1 VSLDLVSIDGGLE
14 SMWDAIVVAYFK
26 ALFLLELR
34 NKRVR
39 ILIGPFGIP
48 TH

>member
-1 VSLDLVSIDGGLE
+1 MICTDGGLE

-34 NKRVR
+34 NKTVR